1 MTEPPPTPEEQR
13 MADPKTMFDGLAVA
27 LVTPFRNGAV
37 DGDALSR
44 LANHLVEGGVTT
56 LYPCGCTGEATSLT
70 REERTQV
77 IRTVIEAVRGRAA
90 VIAGT
95 GTAVTSETIEFSQD
109 AIRAGADGVMVITPY
124 SCKPTQEGLLAHY
137 RAVADRVDRP
147 IVLYNVPSRTGVS
160 LLPET
165 IAKLA
170 EHPRIAAIKEASG
183 SLDQASAI
191 RTRCEIAVLAG
202 DDSLYLPL
210 LAVGARGV
218 VSVAG
223 HLVPGE
229 MKAIRTHAAAGRV
242 AEAEAIHRK
251 LTPLFRAL
259 FLETNPGPVKHALQ
273 RLGLTTGELRLPLVP
288 VKPETA
294 ALIEQTLERIGVA
307 SPARSGR

>member
-1 MTEPPPTPEEQR
+1 MS
-13 MADPKTMFDGLAVA
+13 DPGTMFDGLAVA
-27 LVTPFRNGAV
+27 LITPFRNGAV
-37 DGDALSR
+37 DRDALAR
-44 LANHLVEGGVTT
+44 IATHLVEGGARA

-70 REERTQV
+70 RPERAQV
-77 IRTVIEAVRGRAA
+77 IGAVLEAAKGRAA

-95 GTAVTSETIEFSQD
+95 GTAVTSETIELSQE
-109 AIRAGADGVMVITPY
+109 AVRLGADGVMVITPY

-137 RAVADRVDRP
+137 RAVAERVDRP

-160 LLPET
+160 LMPDT
-165 IAKLA
+165 VARLA

-191 RTRCEIAVLAG
+191 RARCDIAILAG

-223 HLVPGE
+223 HLVPRE
-229 MKAIRTHAAAGRV
+229 LAAMHAHVKAGRFT
-242 AEAEAIHRK
+242 EAEAVHRR
-251 LTPLFRAL
+251 LASLFRAL
-259 FLETNPGPVKHALQ
+259 FLETNPAPVKHALM

-288 VKPETA
+288 VRPETA
-294 ALIEQTLERIGVA
+294 AAVDQALERLGVA
-307 SPARSGR
+307 APARSGR

>member
-1 MTEPPPTPEEQR
+1 

-27 LVTPFRNGAV
+27 LVTPYRSGSV
-37 DGDALSR
+37 DRDALAR
-44 LANHLVEGGVTT
+44 ITNHVVEGGARS

-70 REERTQV
+70 RGEREAV
-77 IRTVIEAVRGRAA
+77 IRTVIEAARGRAS

-95 GTAVTSETIEFSQD
+95 GTAVTSETIELSQE
-109 AIRAGADGVMVITPY
+109 AIRFGADGVMVITPY
-124 SCKPTQEGLLAHY
+124 SCRPTQEGLLAHY
-137 RAVADRVDRP
+137 RAVADRIDRP
-147 IVLYNVPSRTGVS
+147 MVLYNVPSRTGVS
-160 LLPET
+160 LAPET

-191 RTRCEIAVLAG
+191 RARCGIAILAG
-202 DDSLYLPL
+202 DDALYLPL

-223 HLVPGE
+223 HLVPRE
-229 MKAIRTHAAAGRV
+229 MNAIHAHASAGRL
-242 AEAEAIHRK
+242 AEAETIHRK

-259 FLETNPGPVKHALQ
+259 FLETNPAPVKHALM
-273 RLGLTTGELRLPLVP
+273 RLGMMAGELRLPLVP

-294 ALIEQTLERIGVA
+294 AVIEQTLERIGVA
-307 SPARSGR
+307 APVRSGG

>member
-1 MTEPPPTPEEQR
+1 

-37 DGDALSR
+37 DRDALAR
-44 LANHLVEGGVTT
+44 LANHLVEGGSRA

-70 REERTQV
+70 REERTQI
-77 IRTVIEAVRGRAA
+77 IRTVIEAARGRAA

-95 GTAVTSETIEFSQD
+95 GTAVTSETIELSQD

-137 RAVADRVDRP
+137 RSVADRVDRP
-147 IVLYNVPSRTGVS
+147 MVLYNVPSRTGVS

-170 EHPRIAAIKEASG
+170 EHPRIAAVKEASG

-191 RTRCEIAVLAG
+191 RSRCEIAILAG

-218 VSVAG
+218 VSVVG

-229 MKAIRTHAAAGRV
+229 LSAMHGHATAGRF

-251 LTPLFRAL
+251 LTPLFRAM
-259 FLETNPGPVKHALQ
+259 FLETNPGPMKHALM
-273 RLGLTTGELRLPLVP
+273 RLGFTTGELRLPLVP
-288 VKPETA
+288 VRPETA
-294 ALIEQTLERIGVA
+294 AAIDQTLERLGIAA
-307 SPARSGR
+307 SARSGH

>member
-1 MTEPPPTPEEQR
+1 MPEEPT
-13 MADPKTMFDGLAVA
+13 MPDPKTMFDGLAVA

-37 DGDALSR
+37 DQDALSR
-44 LANHLVEGGVTT
+44 LAGHLVDAGVRA

-70 REERTQV
+70 REERTRV
-77 IRTVIEAVRGRAA
+77 IRTVIDAARGRAV

-95 GTAVTSETIEFSQD
+95 GTAVTSETIELSQD
-109 AIRAGADGVMVITPY
+109 AIRAGADGIMVITPY
-124 SCKPTQEGLLAHY
+124 SCRPTQEGLLAHY
-137 RAVADRVDRP
+137 RAVADHVDRP

-165 IAKLA
+165 VAKLA

-191 RTRCEIAVLAG
+191 RTRCDIAVLAG

-210 LAVGARGV
+210 LAIGARGV

-223 HLVPGE
+223 HLVPRE
-229 MKAIRTHAAAGRV
+229 MNAIHAHAAAGRA

-251 LTPLFRAL
+251 LTALFRAL
-259 FLETNPGPVKHALQ
+259 FLETNPAPVKHALM

-288 VKPETA
+288 VRPETA
-294 ALIEQTLERIGVA
+294 AQVDQTLERIGVA
-307 SPARSGR
+307 SPARSGG

>member
-1 MTEPPPTPEEQR
+1 
-13 MADPKTMFDGLAVA
+13 MANPMKMFEGLAVA
-27 LVTPFRNGAV
+27 LITPFRNGAV
-37 DGDALSR
+37 DRDALSR
-44 LANHLVEGGVTT
+44 LASHLVDGGVRA

-70 REERTQV
+70 RDERVLV
-77 IRTVIEAVRGRAA
+77 IRAVIEAVRGRAA

-95 GTAVTSETIEFSQD
+95 GTAVTSETIELSRD
-109 AIRAGADGVMVITPY
+109 AIAAGVDGIMVITPY

-137 RAVADRVDRP
+137 RAVADQVDRP
-147 IVLYNVPSRTGVS
+147 IVLYNVPSRTGVT

-170 EHPRIAAIKEASG
+170 EHPRIAAIKEATG
-183 SLDQASAI
+183 SIDQASAI
-191 RTRCEIAVLAG
+191 RARCDIAVLAG

-223 HLVPGE
+223 HLVPAE
-229 MKAIRTHAAAGRV
+229 MNAIHAHASAGRF

-259 FLETNPGPVKHALQ
+259 FLETNPGPVKHALH
-273 RLGLTTGELRLPLVP
+273 RLGFTTGELRLPLVP
-288 VKPETA
+288 IKPETA
-294 ALIEQTLERIGVA
+294 AAIDPVLDRTGIHA
-307 SPARSGR
+307 PA